1 MDDATNP
8 EMEVEDVIA
17 PEEPEVDETE
27 GAEGEAPESEEGEEP
42 SDDDGEET
50 EFEGKRYKVPKEL
63 KEALLRQADYTRK
76 TQEVAEQ
83 RKMIEQA
90 QVALAQQAEAQKAL
104 VKDDA
109 KVESIAE
116 RVEAYDK
123 VDWQALN
130 QTDPG
135 AAQTHWMQYQ
145 TLKDQQQKLVAE
157 IQAKEQARSLEAQ
170 QAIAKQIQQGQEVLA
185 RDIKGWGPELAQ
197 KVSKFATDNYGVTS
211 EELGS
216 ITDPRII
223 KLLHDAM
230 TFRETQKVT
239 QVAKKAAEV
248 VAIKPVKS
256 LGTRTSSA
264 VKDPNKMSM
273 DEFVKWRES
282 TSQRRR

>member
-1 MDDATNP
+1 MTEDTTNP
-8 EMEVEDVIA
+8 ETEVEEDDIAQA
-17 PEEPEVDETE
+17 PEADESE
-27 GAEGEAPESEEGEEP
+27 GAEAEAPESEEGEEP
-42 SDDDGEET
+42 SEDDGEET
-50 EFEGKRYKVPKEL
+50 EYEGKRYKLPKEL
-63 KEALLRQADYTRK
+63 KEALLRQSDYTRK

-90 QVALAQQAEAQKAL
+90 QAALVQQAESQKAL
-104 VKDDA
+104 VKDYA
-109 KVESIAE
+109 KVEALAE

-123 VDWQALN
+123 VDWTALS
-130 QTDPG
+130 QQDPTS
-135 AAQTHWMQYQ
+135 AQQHWMQYQ
-145 TLKDQQQKLVAE
+145 TLKDQQSKLVAE
-157 IQAKEQARSLEAQ
+157 IQAKEHTRSLEAQ
-170 QAIAKQIQQGQEVLA
+170 QATAKQIQQGQEVLS

-256 LGTRTSSA
+256 LGTKASSG
-264 VKDPNKMSM
+264 KDPEKMST
-273 DEFVKWRES
+273 EEWARWRNE
-282 TSQRRR
+282 QVAKRR